1 MNIIPT
7 TIFIV
12 PQKNRPTH
20 KKEFIKYFNR
30 IINENKNLEPDTT
43 QLFFINQNDKRQFNR
58 GGIKNIGFLIVK
70 NLYPNDYKN
79 ITLIFHDI
87 DTIPND
93 SNLLNY
99 KTDSKTIYHY
109 YGFVFVLGGMFS
121 IKASDFELI
130 KGFPNFWGWGSED
143 NVILD
148 RAIKNNITIDRSNF
162 FDYKTD
168 KIIRFNDENKDF
180 ISNLKLINKREMSMY
195 INKEKLDDLTDIKNL
210 NYTEKKNIDNYNI
223 IDFDINNFETSRSYK
238 IEEFQFVNYKKESHN
253 LRNILRG
260 WFRKDWN
267 MFRNLK

>member
-1 MNIIPT
+1 MIPT

-20 KKEFIKYFNR
+20 KKNFIDFFNKL
-30 IINENKNLEPDTT
+30 IVENKNLEPDTT
-43 QLFFINQNDKRQFNR
+43 QLFFINQNDNRPFNR

-99 KTDSKTIYHY
+99 KTEKNMIYHY
-109 YGFVFVLGGMFS
+109 YGFDFVLGGMFS

-130 KGFPNFWGWGSED
+130 KGFTNFWGWGYED
-143 NVILD
+143 NVILH
-148 RAIKNNITIDRSNF
+148 RAIQNNITIDRSNF

-168 KIIRFNDENKDF
+168 KIIRFNDENKNN
-180 ISNLKLINKREMSMY
+180 ISNLKLINKREISMY
-195 INKEKLDDLTDIKNL
+195 TNQEKLDDLTNIKNL
-210 NYTEKKNIDNYNI
+210 NYTEKNNANNNNI
-223 IDFDINNFETSRSYK
+223 IDFDINNFETGRMYK
-238 IEEFQFVNYKKESHN
+238 IEEFQFINYKKERHN
-253 LRNILRG
+253 LHKILRG

-267 MFRNLK
+267 MFRNL